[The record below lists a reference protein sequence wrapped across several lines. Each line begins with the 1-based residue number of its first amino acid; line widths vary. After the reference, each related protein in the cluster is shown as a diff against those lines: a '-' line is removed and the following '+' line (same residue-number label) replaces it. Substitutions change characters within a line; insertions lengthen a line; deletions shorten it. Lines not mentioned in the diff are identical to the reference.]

1 MPNFSTKMSIV
12 RHKKIEEHVRR
23 ALRDEFKKLR
33 EIELLEAKRRNEIMM
48 FEAEQI
54 KKKLE
59 NELRLCRTQK
69 AKLIKAHNDYIAAS
83 QWEIRARRD
92 RTKKQE
98 ILNQKSKNFQFYQG
112 EKENRQKLRIPSLR
126 K

>member
-1 MPNFSTKMSIV
+1 MSIV
-12 RHKKIEEHVRR
+12 RHNKIEEHVRR
-23 ALRDEFKKLR
+23 ALSDEFKKLR
-33 EIELLEAKRRNEIMM
+33 EIERLDAKRRNEIMM

-59 NELRLCRTQK
+59 NELRLCRTEK

-92 RTKKQE
+92 RAKKQE